1 MTALRSL
8 YSIATP
14 PSDVPGVQLGLDEV
28 GDQHV
33 NDHDWGSALSLP
45 GATQLVP
52 SLLKVVYS

>member
-33 NDHDWGSALSLP
+33 MLCYVMYISFNN
-45 GATQLVP
+45 
-52 SLLKVVYS
+52 